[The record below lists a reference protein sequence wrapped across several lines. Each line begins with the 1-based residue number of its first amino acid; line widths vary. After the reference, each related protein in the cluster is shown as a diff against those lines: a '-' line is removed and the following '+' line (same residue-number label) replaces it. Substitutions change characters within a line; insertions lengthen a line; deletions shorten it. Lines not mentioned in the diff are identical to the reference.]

1 MKTFKVLVVDDSE
14 VMRKAIINLME
25 EEFSFEYEEAKD
37 GIEAMEH
44 YKSYK
49 PDLVTLDINM
59 PKQDGIETLKQI
71 MGFDNN
77 AKVVM
82 LTTEAEKAKIVESVS
97 LGAKS
102 YIVKPMDKVKA
113 IAKLKMALNI

>member
-1 MKTFKVLVVDDSE
+1 MKTYKVLVVDDSE
-14 VMRKAIINLME
+14 VMRKAIINLIGE
-25 EEFSFEYEEAKD
+25 ELSFNYAEAND
-37 GIEAMEH
+37 GIEAMEQ

-59 PKQDGIETLKQI
+59 PNQDGIETLKQI
-71 MGFDNN
+71 MDFDNN

-82 LTTEAEKAKIVESVS
+82 LTTEAEKAKIVQSVS

-102 YIVKPMDKVKA
+102 YIVKPMDKIKA

>member
-1 MKTFKVLVVDDSE
+1 MKTFKILVVDDSE

-25 EEFSFEYEEAKD
+25 EELSFEYEEAKD

-102 YIVKPMDKVKA
+102 YIIKPMDKVKA

>member
-1 MKTFKVLVVDDSE
+1 MKTFKILVVDDSE

-25 EEFSFEYEEAKD
+25 EELSFEYEEAKD

-71 MGFDNN
+71 MDFDNN

-113 IAKLKMALNI
+113 IAKLKMALDI